1 MADDDEKSN
10 WTIKNVPVSVRKAAL
25 NAANKSDESAASWLS
40 RAVAN
45 LANLEEGAEV
55 YLPGQPGQRDPGQPA
70 NRAGITQELA
80 VVDNPPLAHPLAVGQ
95 LDFAGLSQAMQAAV
109 AACSASGVVLP
120 KTVARGFVGLV
131 NAELRRARGLPPPKP
146 RRPRDSEPDEG

>member
-25 NAANKSDESAASWLS
+25 NAANKTDESAASWLS

-45 LANLEEGAEV
+45 LANLEDGTEV
-55 YLPGQPGQRDPGQPA
+55 YLPGQPGQHDGGQPA
-70 NRAGITQELA
+70 NRAGTTQELA
-80 VVDNPPLAHPLAVGQ
+80 VPDNRSLAQPLAVGQ
-95 LDFAGLSQAMQAAV
+95 LDFVGLSQALQAAV
-109 AACSASGVVLP
+109 AACSASGAILP

-131 NAELRRARGLPPPKP
+131 NAELRRARGLPPL
-146 RRPRDSEPDEG
+146 RPRQRKEADADEG